1 MRQVGITVITVIPE
15 MLNKE
20 QHNKKNKKK
29 RNQCKLS
36 ESMEKYG
43 LYRGMVV
50 YTQRERPAKNPIS
63 TKLDKTSTNS

>member
-36 ESMEKYG
+36 ESMEKIWIVPG
-43 LYRGMVV
+43 HGCLHP
-50 YTQRERPAKNPIS
+50 T
-63 TKLDKTSTNS
+63 